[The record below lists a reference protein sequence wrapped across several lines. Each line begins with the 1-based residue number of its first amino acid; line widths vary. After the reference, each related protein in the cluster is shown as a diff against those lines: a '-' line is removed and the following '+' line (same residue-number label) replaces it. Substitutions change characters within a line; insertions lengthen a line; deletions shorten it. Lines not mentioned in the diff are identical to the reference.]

1 MITVSLLEPNWKT
14 KFEEELSKIGL
25 TKCKPRKSTDTGSIY
40 KHGSR
45 TFKVDENFKAFGNK
59 KFRKMF
65 SRTDTEISFDVVA
78 FEKYIEGMRE
88 RAREKHSLENIIKFN
103 QEFFQIR
110 LAGLLNQI
118 HPSVSN
124 IKFEH
129 NTNPIRMITCK
140 FKIHRLEFVLQHF
153 SGETISEI
161 SGIDYM
167 ENGWTLFGPTTRKSY
182 GIEIRDTI
190 IKLSTLNNI
199 LEILS
204 NEELKKYSEEQ
215 IGKIDSKKLSLEEN
229 NRAISWMKTENEK
242 YIKDISTSEEQIIKK
257 MKETYE
263 TFRHRTSENKLGKSI
278 TTGEEGI
285 PET

>member
-1 MITVSLLEPNWKT
+1 MIIVSLLEPNWKT

-25 TKCKPRKSTDTGSIY
+25 KKCKPRKATDTGAIY

-45 TFKVDENFKAFGNK
+45 IFKVDENFKSSGNK

-65 SRTDTEISFDVVA
+65 SRTDTEISFDDVA
-78 FEKYIEGMRE
+78 FEKYIEGMKE

-110 LAGLLNQI
+110 LTGLLQQI

-124 IKFEH
+124 IKFED

-140 FKIHRLEFVLQHF
+140 FKIYRLEFVLQHF

-167 ENGWTLFGPTTRKSY
+167 EIGWTLFGPTTRKAY
-182 GIEIRDTI
+182 GIEIRDTV
-190 IKLSTLNNI
+190 IKLSTLKNI

-204 NEELKKYSEEQ
+204 SEELKKYSEEQ
-215 IGKIDSKKLSLEEN
+215 IGKIDSKKLLLEEN
-229 NRAISWMKTENEK
+229 NRAISWMMAENEK

-257 MKETYE
+257 MKDTYE